1 VKSLWNLVKDTSAQ
15 PEGKGKIIA
24 LMNQKGGVGKTTMAF
39 NLAHALKSEGHKVLC
54 IDMDPQFNFS
64 SLFGVNPQGRAH
76 IHHLLV
82 NSVKEL
88 KPLHTTDLLD
98 EVITRTSVGID
109 IIPAG
114 QELSGFELTVAGIQ
128 SPRQLVLN
136 KFIKKYNLRSMYDY
150 IIIDGPPTLGLL
162 VVNILCA
169 VDGVLYPFVP
179 DSFSQQGLKNIQQVL
194 EDIREMEICDVP
206 VNLGYIPNLF
216 DQRRKQVKA
225 DFEKIES
232 ELGGGKVF
240 TPFTNKVQF
249 TKAQAQRK
257 SVFEFQH
264 NDFKD
269 IQEQFLTMAR
279 FVQAELRQ

>member
-1 VKSLWNLVKDTSAQ
+1 MKSLWNLVKDTSAQ

-54 IDMDPQFNFS
+54 IDMDPQFNFT
-64 SLFGVNPQGRAH
+64 SLFGVNPQGRPH

-88 KPLHTTDLLD
+88 KPLHTPDLLD
-98 EVITRTSVGID
+98 EVITRTNVGID

-232 ELGGGKVF
+232 ELPGGKVF

-257 SVFEFQH
+257 SVFEFQQ
-264 NDFKD
+264 NDFKE